1 MAVHPFQSEG
11 QPVLIFQPIVAKLL
25 PPVKQKFEWKEKG
38 NCKWESAADVMAGP
52 PLPNHEDS
60 PDPAG
65 NYDWSW
71 QKFPQY

>member
-11 QPVLIFQPIVAKLL
+11 QPVLIFQPIVANIL

-38 NCKWESAADVMAGP
+38 NCKWESAADVMAGL

-60 PDPAG
+60 PDPG